1 MVNQVEV
8 PCCANCLGIELSDP
22 ETILRSLP
30 SDYYAAVSKIT
41 DILSNIADINR
52 SFDFFT
58 ALVRQCRI
66 AGLMAFPQIENR
78 LSRCS
83 KGMAQI
89 NKRTIDHLTTVR
101 KEALFELFNISYF
114 KNLDISKYRSGERLV
129 NNISES
135 IQQTVDFVSD
145 WCDQVNAE
153 LDYLY
158 KLSRPLRKHY
168 ELLQKI
174 SRYLPEGVFS
184 IAGIVPATS
193 MRVKKKKSLLKGE
206 TYLIFGEEEVIFLPK
221 QAINSVEVL
230 VARKFSYDEIKS
242 ITTKKSSIKGRQT
255 IIKFKSGEAL
265 ITAPPK
271 VLKGITYYFDLIKS
285 EKPLMIGS
293 AKTILKLEAEA
304 SDKNEVKRACKKFT
318 DVFNERLFGPVQ
330 TPGESSTMSM
340 TDLQSKFKDLKQTS
354 NDIDNRAKNL
364 QINLDDYRH
373 CRSQINENLR
383 NLRENFS
390 RMGGHFTQPRDLD
403 RWRLD
408 QLDSDFEEDEN
419 YLRD

>member
-1 MVNQVEV
+1 MDQVERQ
-8 PCCANCLGIELSDP
+8 CCANCLGFELSDP

-30 SDYYAAVSKIT
+30 SDYFEAVSKIT
-41 DILSNIADINR
+41 DILNNIAEINR

-89 NKRTIDHLTTVR
+89 NKRTLDHLTTVR

-114 KNLDISKYRSGERLV
+114 RKLDISKYRSGERLV
-129 NNISES
+129 NNITES
-135 IQQTVDFVSD
+135 ILQTMNFVSD

-158 KLSRPLRKHY
+158 KLSSPLRKHY

-184 IAGIVPATS
+184 IAGIVPAAS
-193 MRVKKKKSLLKGE
+193 MRVKRKKSLIKGDI
-206 TYLIFGEEEVIFLPK
+206 YIIFGDEEVIFLPK
-221 QAINSVEVL
+221 QAINNVEVM
-230 VARKFSYDEIKS
+230 VGMKVPYDEIRS

-255 IIKFKSGEAL
+255 LIKFNSGDAL

-285 EKPLMIGS
+285 DKPLMIGS
-293 AKTILKLEAEA
+293 AKTILKIEAEA
-304 SDKNEVKRACKKFT
+304 SDKNEVKRACEKFIEI
-318 DVFNERLFGPVQ
+318 FNERLFGPAYN
-330 TPGESSTMSM
+330 PGESSTMSM

-354 NDIDNRAKNL
+354 KNIDNRAKNL

-373 CRSQINENLR
+373 YRSQINDSLR

-390 RMGGHFTQPRDLD
+390 RMGGHFTKPRDLD
-403 RWRLD
+403 KWRLD
-408 QLDSDFEEDEN
+408 QLDPDFDEDES
-419 YLRD
+419 YLY